1 MSFTKQKKKT
11 KETAEKAESD
21 VRETAEK
28 AESDVRR
35 TRGKSES
42 DEGKISPVMK
52 NEIEQAQWREETKY
66 RDVKEIS
73 ERNTREATEGLIR
86 DVDISS
92 ETKPSKTEWRIKKE
106 SEK

>member
-1 MSFTKQKKKT
+1 MSVQSKVEDELHKAKEKT
-11 KETAEKAESD
+11 K
-21 VRETAEK
+21 ETAEK

-73 ERNTREATEGLIR
+73 ERNTREATEGLTR